1 MTEKETRELIELLR
15 LIAEDSVGYDLLLNR
30 AADAL
35 EDTLWKPIADMP
47 DELKDGRHVLTA
59 HRGADIKL
67 NKWNDPSKTKLSS
80 LGWWYSRPS
89 RQPTHYREITAPEQE
104 KADE

>member
-15 LIAEDSVGYDLLLNR
+15 LIAEDSVGYVLLNR

-35 EDTLWKPIADMP
+35 EDTLWKPIAGMP
-47 DELKDGRHVLTA
+47 EKLMDGREVLL
-59 HRGADIKL
+59 GNSI
-67 NKWNDPSKTKLSS
+67 SKDTFVCCWDF
-80 LGWWYSRPS
+80 GWVAITEGGDSYSFVERA
-89 RQPTHYREITAPEQE
+89 THYREITAPEQE

>member
-47 DELKDGRHVLTA
+47 DELKDGRDLLLA
-59 HRGADIKL
+59 RGRMGIITIDHYDCDSFYDFE
-67 NKWNDPSKTKLSS
+67 N
-80 LGWWYSRPS
+80 
-89 RQPTHYREITAPEQE
+89 PTHYREITAPEQE
-104 KADE
+104 TNQ